1 MFNIYG
7 PQKIKSQRTEFFLTN
22 SILQRTN
29 IFNACTS
36 PPFWGDSVFLCD
48 RNLAQCS
55 KNTIAGSVRGEG
67 LQQVLDKKLCQP
79 WELYF
84 WRTAAPPHN
93 L

>member
-1 MFNIYG
+1 MRVSIT
-7 PQKIKSQRTEFFLTN
+7 PFFVTN
-22 SILQRTN
+22 SVLQRTN

-79 WELYF
+79 WEKYF
-84 WRTAAPPHN
+84 WRSDAAPPHN